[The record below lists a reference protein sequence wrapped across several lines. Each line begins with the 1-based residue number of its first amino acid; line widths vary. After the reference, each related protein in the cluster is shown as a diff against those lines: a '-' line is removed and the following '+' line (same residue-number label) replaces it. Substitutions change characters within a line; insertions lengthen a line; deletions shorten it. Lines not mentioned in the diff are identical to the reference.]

1 MRPELV
7 LLLVGYGHVGQRLV
21 TLLDE
26 VADRAGFAHRVGG
39 IATRRHGSC
48 LRPAGLDTAEAS
60 AIVGGGGSLDRL
72 DDTPRERDGEA
83 FIGEGVEVF
92 AAEAADGR
100 LVVVETTLLDITSGE
115 PAISHVRTALTG
127 RAHVVTANKGPA
139 AFAYRGLD
147 ALADLMDR
155 RFLFEG
161 AVMDGIPVF
170 NLVRET
176 MPGVRVQ
183 SFRGVINTT
192 CNYVLGAMEAGDEM
206 DHAVAEMQVKG
217 IAEADPSLDL
227 EGWDAAAKAAALAN
241 VLLEGS
247 LTPPHVARQGITGL
261 TGHDVRQHVE
271 QGRRL
276 KLVAGGERDGDG
288 VRAWVRVE
296 ALPASDPLAGL
307 RGVENA
313 LYLRTDLLGEVGIVQ
328 RAGTLTQT
336 AYAVVSDLARI
347 SQGLREG

>member
-1 MRPELV
+1 MQPELV
-7 LLLVGYGHVGQRLV
+7 LLLVGYGHVGQRVV

-26 VADRAGFAHRVGG
+26 IADDAGFTHRVGG

-48 LRPAGLDTAEAS
+48 LRAAGLDAAEAS
-60 AIVGGGGSLDRL
+60 GLVSGGVSLDRI
-72 DDTPRERDGEA
+72 DETPRERDGEA
-83 FIGEGVEVF
+83 FIREGLEVF

-100 LVVVETTLLDITSGE
+100 LVVVETTLLDIVSGE
-115 PAISHVRTALTG
+115 PAISHVRTALGG

-147 ALADLMDR
+147 ALADGMDR

-206 DHAVAEMQVKG
+206 DQAVAEMQVKG

-241 VLLEGS
+241 VLLEGD
-247 LTPPHVARQGITGL
+247 LTPQHVERQGITGL

-271 QGRRL
+271 RGRRL

-288 VRAWVRVE
+288 ARAWVRVE
-296 ALPASDPLAGL
+296 ALPAGDPLAGL

-313 LYLRTDLLGEVGIVQ
+313 LYLRTDVLGEVGIVQ

-336 AYAVVSDLARI
+336 AYAIVSDLARI
-347 SQGLREG
+347 SQHLRQR